1 MSMFWRNF
9 RRFAV
14 AFFAVTAVAGM
25 LSASAVAGTGTVR
38 LSVFKAGFI
47 IGGGGGKGVLTYAG
61 RRYPFDVGGVSLG
74 TIGIAETKFSGV
86 VYNLQSPTDIEGTYQ
101 AVGAGLAVVGGVKV
115 ARLQNARGVVL
126 ELRGVQGGF
135 EASLGLG
142 GITINLR

>member
-1 MSMFWRNF
+1 MTVVMVSGL
-9 RRFAV
+9 
-14 AFFAVTAVAGM
+14 TGG
-25 LSASAVAGTGTVR
+25 LSIAAHAGTGTVR

-61 RRYPFDVGGVSLG
+61 RSYPFDVGGIGLG
-74 TIGIAETKFSGV
+74 TIGIAEAKFNGV
-86 VYNLQSPTDIEGTYQ
+86 AYNLRSPADIEGTYQ
-101 AVGAGLAVVGGVKV
+101 AVGAGIAVVGGAKV

-126 ELRGVQGGF
+126 ELRGIQAGF